1 MLTFLPFLFSKTKF
15 LLSAERVY
23 DNKPDLKTWG
33 FVEFEV
39 FFKLIICGFLC
50 LSIHIS

>member
-23 DNKPDLKTWG
+23 GNKSDLKSWG
-33 FVEFEV
+33 FVEFD
-39 FFKLIICGFLC
+39 FFLN
-50 LSIHIS
+50 